1 MIRVAKQCVGWN
13 GVQLLRRSHPLFD
26 YLHYIRKKC
35 LILSHPSE
43 SMYPALPGTLSALLD
58 EACAYAAMS
67 N

>member
-13 GVQLLRRSHPLFD
+13 DVQLLRRSHPLFD

-43 SMYPALPGTLSALLD
+43 SRHPALPGTLSVRPG